1 MRRIAVIAVSLLLGD
16 LPQALADPGNAHLE
30 KRSLP
35 ELEQRLADTD
45 AELEQL
51 ASYTLRGGTGS
62 LGYRSKTH
70 NDPNVQEWVRIELG
84 EEVPV
89 EQIVL
94 VPALWRAANDGLLAE
109 GFPTAFRILAGTD
122 QTTHVVASFSEEDSL
137 LPRIAPL
144 AATFSPVQASWV
156 GIETT
161 TLSPMIRGDLHIL
174 ELSEVMVFSGQENLA
189 LNRPVSASSFDRST
203 GNPRFLTDGFTP
215 YLMDAALGPQSQTKL
230 IRVAQQAPPPY
241 LEIDLQTPGPVNQI
255 NLHTADVALSI
266 PMQRLSTWAVPRH
279 VRITG
284 ANRTDFSDETVL
296 CEYRQESLYDNGPI
310 IMRRFPEITCRYI
323 RIAILDP
330 RPIVSDQET
339 VHEIAFTEIEVFS
352 GGLNMARGAPV
363 THSRGLKPYDQALAR
378 ITDGLNYY
386 GEILPI
392 RDWMNQLAR
401 RHDLETGRPLI
412 VAEMNVRYT
421 RQKTN
426 LHRLAWLAAILGVGI
441 AFAILVERFIHLRQ
455 LTRMKEQFAADLH
468 DELGANL
475 HTIGLLSD
483 LAEETRENP
492 EEQNEYLHRIRTV
505 TERSGKAMRNVVDLH
520 ESSDLFVGLRAD
532 MQRAAERIVTRLEH
546 DLAIEGE
553 ELLSRLKPRQRIG
566 LFLFYKECLINI
578 CRHSGATRLSTRLT
592 ASPEEVRLLITD
604 NGRGLPDSM
613 QNGIPP
619 SLKRRAKLLRAKLT
633 VESPAEG
640 GTRITLTL
648 KPRKLGF
655 IK

>member
-1 MRRIAVIAVSLLLGD
+1 MRRIAVIAVSLLLGG
-16 LPQALADPGNAHLE
+16 LRLALADLGPTQLE
-30 KRSLP
+30 KLSLP

-70 NDPNVQEWVRIELG
+70 NNPSAREWVEIEFG
-84 EEVPV
+84 EEVAV
-89 EQIVL
+89 DQVIL

-109 GFPTAFRILAGTD
+109 GFPTAFRILAGTA
-122 QTTHVVASFSEEDSL
+122 QTTNVVASFSEEDNV

-144 AATFSPVQASWV
+144 AVSFPPVKASWA
-156 GIETT
+156 GIETS
-161 TLSPMIRGDLHIL
+161 TLSPMIRGDLHML
-174 ELSEVMVFSGQENLA
+174 QLSEIMVFSGQENVA
-189 LNRPVSASSFDRST
+189 LNKPIKASSFDKGT
-203 GNPRFLTDGFTP
+203 GKNQFLTDGFTP
-215 YLMDAALGPQSQTKL
+215 YLMDAAEGLYSATKL
-230 IRVAQQAPPPY
+230 IRVNREQPAPH
-241 LEIDLQTPGPVNQI
+241 LQIDLQTPSPVNQI

-266 PMQRLSTWAVPRH
+266 PMQRLNTWAVPRH
-279 VRITG
+279 VRATG
-284 ANRTDFSDETVL
+284 ANRPDFSDATTL
-296 CEYRQESLYDNGPI
+296 CEFKQESLYDNGPI
-310 IMRRFPEITCRYI
+310 IMRRFPETTCRYI
-323 RIAILDP
+323 RIVILDP
-330 RPIVSDQET
+330 RPIVSAQDAAN
-339 VHEIAFTEIEVFS
+339 EIAFTEIEVFS
-352 GGLNMARGAPV
+352 GGQNIARGAPV
-363 THSRGLKPYDQALAR
+363 THSSGLRPYDQALLR

-386 GEILPI
+386 GKILPI

-401 RHDLETGRPLI
+401 RHDLEIGRPLL
-412 VAEMNVRYT
+412 VAEMNIRYA

-441 AFAILVERFIHLRQ
+441 AFAILIERFIHLRH
-455 LTRMKEQFAADLH
+455 LTLIKERFAADLH

-483 LAEETRENP
+483 LAEETQDSP
-492 EEQNEYLHRIRTV
+492 DEQNEYLQRIRTV
-505 TERSGKAMRNVVDLH
+505 TERSGKVVRNVADLH
-520 ESSDLFVGLRAD
+520 ESSDLFTGLRTD
-532 MQRAAERIVTRLEH
+532 MQRAAERIVRHLEH

-553 ELLSRLKPRQRIG
+553 EYLPQLKPQRCVS

-578 CRHSGATRLSTRLT
+578 CRHSGATRLCTRLT
-592 ASPEEVRLLITD
+592 ASTGNVCLEIVD

-648 KPRKLGF
+648 KSRKLGF